1 MSCFRRSVLALTAWT
16 IVCLTLFAKE
26 PADKVNPFIGTANYG
41 TTNPGPVLPNGMM
54 SVSPFNVMGS
64 ELNK

>member
-1 MSCFRRSVLALTAWT
+1 MSCCRGSLLAFIAFTFY
-16 IVCLTLFAKE
+16 CLASFSIE
-26 PADKVNPFIGTANYG
+26 PVDRVNPFIGSANYG

-64 ELNK
+64 